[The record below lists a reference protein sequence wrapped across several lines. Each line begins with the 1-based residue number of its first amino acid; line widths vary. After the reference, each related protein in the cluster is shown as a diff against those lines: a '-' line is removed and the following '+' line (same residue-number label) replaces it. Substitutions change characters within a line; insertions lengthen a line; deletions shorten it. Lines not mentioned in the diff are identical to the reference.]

1 MLLLQIYCFVV
12 VGNRGSSD
20 IDRLRSGNDIFV
32 SVVTQLGVTRPC
44 VGRDPVRFSGRLS
57 RGVSMWRLE
66 VPWLDHLLEIQTSI
80 RTLYGFSCRTYHS
93 IMVAPHCL
101 DGSYSR
107 HKCGMPMLAKIYIFI
122 FEMIFFLHYALV
134 IISNVLFNTYQASLT
149 IIRRKLF

>member
-20 IDRLRSGNDIFV
+20 IDRLRSGNDIFM

-44 VGRDPVRFSGRLS
+44 VGRDPVWFLGRHS
-57 RGVSMWRLE
+57 RGVSMWQWE
-66 VPWLDHLLEIQTSI
+66 VPWPDHLLEIQRNNTI
-80 RTLYGFSCRTYHS
+80 LYGFSCRTYHS

-107 HKCGMPMLAKIYIFI
+107 HKCEMPMLAKIYIFI
-122 FEMIFFLHYALV
+122 FGMNFAYTMH
-134 IISNVLFNTYQASLT
+134 
-149 IIRRKLF
+149 